1 VRPSPRARPLL
12 TGLAALGVVGVMVT
26 VLAGRRDEFV
36 TALHAAPVSLLVLV
50 AALQVLALVSRTE
63 AWMGCVTAAGG
74 RAPRRCLYRASSMGV
89 VGGLINGQL
98 AVAARIAALRR
109 SAPADSPRVPAMI
122 AAEFPIVAV
131 EATLAALTS
140 FTLVGPLG
148 LPWWVPLVCLTV
160 VGALVVAL
168 RRCASRRGRE
178 LWTGLA
184 SLRTSRSAVR
194 LVAFVLVAV
203 VAQIA
208 RNWLVLNAVGAHVS
222 VFDAIAVLI
231 AIVSLSQLPIGPG
244 VGAAAALLI
253 LGPHGVAAV
262 AAAGV
267 LLTATGTAGAL
278 VFAAWALVDRAHEAR
293 RLRRRPRLVQKL
305 LAGMAALPAPD
316 RRALEIAY
324 FGGLSQLQLTRALA

>member
-1 VRPSPRARPLL
+1 MV
-12 TGLAALGVVGVMVT
+12 AL
-26 VLAGRRDEFV
+26 LAGRRDEFV
-36 TALHAAPVSLLVLV
+36 TALHAAPIGILVLV

-74 RAPRRCLYRASSMGV
+74 RASRRCLYRASSMGV
-89 VGGLINGQL
+89 AGGLINGQL

-131 EATLAALTS
+131 EAGLAALTS
-140 FTLVGPLG
+140 FTLLGPLG
-148 LPWWVPLVCLTV
+148 LPWWVPLACLAV
-160 VGALVVAL
+160 VGTLIGGL
-168 RRCASRRGRE
+168 RRCAARRGRTV
-178 LWTGLA
+178 WSGLA
-184 SLRTSRSAVR
+184 VLRTSRGAVR
-194 LVAFVLVAV
+194 LVALVLVAV

-208 RNWLVLNAVGAHVS
+208 RNWLVLNALGAHAS

-244 VGAAAALLI
+244 VGAAAAVLI

-267 LLTATGTAGAL
+267 LLTATGTAGGL
-278 VFAAWALVDRAHEAR
+278 VFAAWALVDRTHEAHRSR
-293 RLRRRPRLVQKL
+293 RGPRLSRVL
-305 LAGMAALPAPD
+305 LNGMAALPAPH
-316 RRALEIAY
+316 RRIVEIAY
-324 FGGLSQLQLTRALA
+324 FGGLNQLQLSRTLA